1 MASNI
6 VKKLQIEL
14 EGYSFSD
21 LAGLIEEKVIE
32 AIEEVIQT
40 ECSELS
46 NMGDDGNTELSLDDC
61 DVSITGDGLE
71 ATIYFNRESGK
82 FASSSDVEDE
92 VISLLQNQEIQV
104 SFNFSLVI

>member
-1 MASNI
+1 MAINV

-14 EGYSFSD
+14 DGYSFSD
-21 LAGLIEEKVIE
+21 LAGLMEEKV
-32 AIEEVIQT
+32 VVKIQELIDT

-46 NMGDDGNTELSLDDC
+46 NMGDDGNTELSLEDS

-82 FASSSDVEDE
+82 FASTSDVEDE
-92 VISLLQNQEIQV
+92 VIRLLQNRDIEIT
-104 SFNFSLVI
+104 FNFSLVI